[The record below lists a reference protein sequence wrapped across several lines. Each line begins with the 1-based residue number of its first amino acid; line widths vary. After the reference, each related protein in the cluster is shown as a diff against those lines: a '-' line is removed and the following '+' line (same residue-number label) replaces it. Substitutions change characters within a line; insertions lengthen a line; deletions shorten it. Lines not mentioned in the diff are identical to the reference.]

1 LLNIPRKYIAFS
13 RNDHGPI
20 LKTQESFGFLED
32 WTPEGAKELH
42 NLLLGLYEV
51 SMVTGSTGLERRVEL
66 VWCWR
71 MCSQLR
77 ALLEASAYLEPQAT
91 LMDRGV
97 PSPGCC

>member
-1 LLNIPRKYIAFS
+1 MLTIPRKYIAFG
-13 RNDHGPI
+13 RNGHCPI

-32 WTPEGAKELH
+32 WTPEGGKELH
-42 NLLLGLYEV
+42 NLLLGLKEV
-51 SMVTGSTGLERRVEL
+51 SMVMGSAGLERRVGH

-77 ALLEASAYLEPQAT
+77 ALSEASAYLEPQAM
-91 LMDRGV
+91 LMDRSV